1 METKKKKKHLKER
14 KTKKEKHHIKVH
26 SQKFKVRLVP
36 FLSKQ

>member
-14 KTKKEKHHIKVH
+14 KTKKEKHIKVH

-36 FLSKQ
+36 

>member
-14 KTKKEKHHIKVH
+14 KTKKEKHHIKVNI
-26 SQKFKVRLVP
+26 QKFKVRLVP

>member
-1 METKKKKKHLKER
+1 METKKKKKKHLKER

-36 FLSKQ
+36 Q